1 MALMIRSPRDLSA
14 QKKLREQILE
24 LIASQSKQLAIEG
37 KRDDQIARR
46 LEPLRLRLTE
56 IDDTIELY
64 TRLKQGDTTVLKGMD
79 FGVRLIGLRI
89 AAGLTQR
96 ELARLLSTTA
106 AQVARDEI
114 NEYRTISRLR
124 LERVAHALGRNL
136 DLSPLGPEVESSA
149 RRSGGSGAD
158 RRTRAASPQTSGRT
172 SRRRR
177 SPG

>member
-1 MALMIRSPRDLSA
+1 MALMIRSPRDLNA

-24 LIASQSKQLAIEG
+24 LIASQSKKLATEG

-46 LEPLRLRLTE
+46 LEPLRLRLAE
-56 IDDTIELY
+56 VDDTIELY

-106 AQVARDEI
+106 GQVARDEV

-136 DLSPLGPEVESSA
+136 DLSPLGAEVENSA
-149 RRSGGSGAD
+149 RRSGRSNAD
-158 RRTRAASPQTSGRT
+158 RRNRAAAPQTSGRT
-172 SRRRR
+172 I
-177 SPG
+177 